1 MKVSELTLNTIKQY
15 LRIDGNDDDVLLQML
30 LDASVQYCTSYMGCD
45 KQTLEKYEDVTIVI
59 LSLISDSY
67 EVRQFTTSTI
77 TLNPFMQG
85 VLDLHCGNFLGVE
98 NVQPNN
104 VTKHTDTPTNAIPK
118 PNITETTNN
127 TPTTNNEV
135 KVYNIIWG
143 IATQG
148 APSKTSRGYLE
159 YSQLSGFGKLHLDMT
174 IPSNVANSTVI
185 CTLPNDAPT
194 PISLLEVAV
203 GTGGSIYVEPD
214 TRYIKCWGVTSTTTK
229 RYIIDLVGFWK
240 ETL

>member
-1 MKVSELTLNTIKQY
+1 MKVSELTLNTIKNY
-15 LRIDGNDDDVLLQML
+15 LRIDGNNDDILLQML
-30 LDASVQYCTSYMGCD
+30 LDASVQYCTSYMGCTKAD
-45 KQTLEKYEDVTIVI
+45 LEKYEDVTIVI

-85 VLDLHCGNFLGVE
+85 VLDLHCGNFIGVE
-98 NVQPNN
+98 DVQPNN
-104 VTKHTDTPTNAIPK
+104 VPKPTDTPTNAIPK

-127 TPTTNNEV
+127 TPTSSNEV

-148 APSKTSRGYLE
+148 APSRTSRGYLE
-159 YSQLSGFGKLHLDMT
+159 YSQSSGFGKLHLDMN
-174 IPSNVANSTVI
+174 IPNTASNGVAI

-203 GTGGSIYVEPD
+203 TPRGSIYVEPN
-214 TRYIKCWGVTSTTTK
+214 TRDVKCWGIETPK

-240 ETL
+240 GVQ